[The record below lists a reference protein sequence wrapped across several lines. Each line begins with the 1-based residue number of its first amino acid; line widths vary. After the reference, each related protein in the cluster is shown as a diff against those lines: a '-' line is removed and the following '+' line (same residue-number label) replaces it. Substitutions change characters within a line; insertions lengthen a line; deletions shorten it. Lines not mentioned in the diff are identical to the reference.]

1 MICTLEWSGPDPTEW
16 DAAFGTIRR
25 STLLQS
31 RAYADA
37 LCPAMGQRP
46 LRALIRIDSAVAGLV
61 QLQEAALIRRA
72 IHAVILDRGPLWC
85 EGFGSPTQIAAFF
98 TTLCEAFPQR
108 PGRRRRLLPEVPLR
122 QRDALAK
129 IGDMKRVLESQPYQ
143 TIWCDL
149 TGTEAALR
157 ARLKPKWR
165 NMLSKAE
172 RGQLQVHWDWS
183 GSALSM
189 FLGGYTP
196 DKQAKGYAGA
206 SPKTLTHLA
215 KGFAPQQA
223 MGIAHVRDPA
233 GDVLA
238 GVLIF
243 IHGSAATY
251 QAGWVTEAGR
261 DAAANHLAL
270 WDTLCQ
276 LRSRGVTDLDLGGVN
291 DAAAAGVKRFKSGLG
306 GELVELAGQFR

>member
-1 MICTLEWSGPDPTEW
+1 MICTFEWSGPDPTGW
-16 DAAFGTIRR
+16 DTTFAAIRR

-37 LCPAMGQRP
+37 LCPPMGQRP
-46 LRALIRIDSAVAGLV
+46 LRALIRIDGAVAGLV
-61 QLQEAALIRRA
+61 QLQEAAIIRRA
-72 IHAVILDRGPLWC
+72 IHALILDRGPLWC
-85 EGFGSPTQIAAFF
+85 EGFGSLTQTAAFF
-98 TTLCEAFPQR
+98 TTLCQAFPQR

-122 QRDALAK
+122 QRDAVAK
-129 IGDMKRVLESQPYQ
+129 VADMKRVIESQPYQ

-149 TGTEAALR
+149 TGSETDLR

-165 NMLSKAE
+165 NMLNKAE
-172 RGQLQVHWDWS
+172 RGQLQVRWDWT
-183 GSALSM
+183 GAALPM

-206 SPKTLTHLA
+206 SPKTLIHLA

-223 MGIAHVRDPA
+223 MGIAHVQGPA

-238 GVLIF
+238 GVLVF
-243 IHGSAATY
+243 VHGRAATY
-251 QAGWVTEAGR
+251 QAGWVTEVGR
-261 DAAANHLAL
+261 ASAANHMAL
-270 WDTLCQ
+270 WDTLRQ

-306 GELVELAGQFR
+306 GELVELVGQFR